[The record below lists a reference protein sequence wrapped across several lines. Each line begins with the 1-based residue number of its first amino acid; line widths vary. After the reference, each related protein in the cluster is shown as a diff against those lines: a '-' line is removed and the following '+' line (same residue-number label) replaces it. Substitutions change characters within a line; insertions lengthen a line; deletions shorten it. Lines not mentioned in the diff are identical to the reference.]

1 MLTESSAVS
10 RAKPV
15 ILAYCGG
22 GLPLFCAG
30 GGALGL
36 VLGGG
41 GGGFCSGAPPGCEL
55 GAVAGGFACS
65 LDGGGVFGV
74 VVSLG
79 GAPAEP
85 PPGLLELPLPPH
97 AAAESESAA
106 THSNNK
112 LRFIGITSEWS
123 SLDGRVASQAAFQR
137 RSFGRRGRVHA
148 QPKLALGQRSSRT
161 RGRRGRARSAPW
173 PGRA

>member
-1 MLTESSAVS
+1 MLTGSSAIS
-10 RAKPV
+10 RARPA

-30 GGALGL
+30 GGVVPLAGGGPLGL

-55 GAVAGGFACS
+55 GALAGGFACS

-79 GAPAEP
+79 GGALAEP
-85 PPGLLELPLPPH
+85 LPGLLELPLPPH

-106 THSNNK
+106 TDSNNK
-112 LRFIGITSEWS
+112 LRFIGITSERS
-123 SLDGRVASQAAFQR
+123 SPDGGAVSQAAFQP
-137 RSFGRRGRVHA
+137 RSSGRRGGLIR
-148 QPKLALGQRSSRT
+148 
-161 RGRRGRARSAPW
+161 
-173 PGRA
+173 